1 MKLYGYIL
9 SIVGTRILAAAAI
22 LLGILQVLELL
33 DATPEILE
41 RGLGMG
47 GVAYHALLRL
57 PRMLEQ
63 AAPLAVLAGGLFA
76 FGQLAREQAVTAM
89 RASGVSVYRVLGVS
103 LVAAAGV
110 MVIDLMALEV
120 VAPRADLALANWW
133 RATAAE
139 ADRAEPGLRAFR
151 SGDEL
156 VVARASD
163 ERGDRLDEVRI
174 YRRDSEGQ
182 VNERIAAPSA
192 TFSAEGWRL
201 EQPSLIRFTEE
212 EAMASSAE
220 ALIWPTRLRPADVRA
235 LLFSDQAPSGATARR
250 ALGGVGSERPESYY
264 AVRVH
269 RTLAEPIA
277 VLVMLLLAAP
287 VALANFR
294 TTQGAVL
301 SAAALAA
308 GLTFLVFDGLL
319 TALGEGGALSPFLA
333 AWTAPA
339 VFSAMAATVLLRM
352 EG

>member
-41 RGLGMG
+41 RGLGLG

-63 AAPLAVLAGGLFA
+63 AAPLAVLAGALFA

-89 RASGVSVYRVLGVS
+89 RAAGVSVYRLLAVSAVAGLGV
-103 LVAAAGV
+103 LVV
-110 MVIDLMALEV
+110 DLMVLEV
-120 VAPRADLALANWW
+120 VAPRTDLALANWW

-139 ADRAEPGLRAFR
+139 ADRAEPGLQAFR

-163 ERGDRLDEVRI
+163 EQGNRLDEVRI
-174 YRRDSEGQ
+174 YRRDGQGQ
-182 VNERIAAPSA
+182 VSERIAAPMA
-192 TFSAEGWRL
+192 TYGAEGWRL
-201 EQPSLIRFTEE
+201 DQPSLTRFTEG
-212 EAMASSAE
+212 EAMASTAE
-220 ALIWPTRLRPADVRA
+220 ALIWPTPLRPADVRA
-235 LLFSDQAPSGATARR
+235 LLFSDQATSGAIARR

-269 RTLAEPIA
+269 RTLAEPMA

-308 GLTFLVFDGLL
+308 GLTFLVLDGLL
-319 TALGEGGALSPFLA
+319 TALGEGGALAPVLA

-339 VFSAMAATVLLRM
+339 VFAAMAATVLLRM